1 MPGSRTRPPLPGRM
15 LARLIVGPDAEV
27 LRGDLEETFHR
38 RVAQEGDSAR
48 ARLAYTADAAGSL
61 ARWWLSGAY
70 RRTDR
75 RSKPNP
81 GGLMRGIGSELRQ
94 LWRGLVRRPGYAS
107 VVVLTLALGIGA
119 TTTIYSVVD
128 TLLIRALPYPGSDR
142 LVVIGNTAP
151 GQETVGARDGLQR
164 LERMSLPNLRDL
176 EQRRPGLIRS
186 GALERGSWL
195 LPDQG
200 DGPDMIQVANV
211 TEGFFDLLGIK
222 LVLGRAPVPS
232 DYWTS
237 GSPAWGTLIS
247 YRTWQQRFG
256 GTADVVGK
264 FLEGPG
270 SFGRLTVVGVLPR
283 NFSQPAALVGSEVEF
298 FLPLDPADRRYQSRP
313 RRNLR
318 VVARLLPGVT
328 LERAQ
333 AELSSAQE
341 SLVRDEPAGNRLPDG
356 TPLGV
361 GVNSLRDE
369 TVGSAGRPV
378 LIFLGASVLLL
389 VLACSNAANL
399 LLVRGLER
407 EGELAVRR
415 ALGAGRARLAG
426 GLVAESLLLALAGG
440 IVGLGL
446 AAAGV
451 ALLHRFAPAS
461 LPRLAEVAINP
472 RIALAGALLSILVGV
487 SIGMVPALRSGGGGV
502 NLLSS
507 LRSSLH
513 SVTLGGTRL
522 RSALAATQL
531 ALALMLGIA
540 ASLLF
545 RSFVQLRTERLGFH
559 PDQLTAFSLP
569 LKVERPWEV
578 WDGLLQAVRAIP
590 GVRAAAGA
598 SNLPFQTPDWTP
610 RVERAESSGES
621 SNSGIPGYAVTP
633 DFFATAG
640 IPLLRGRGFDGTDQ
654 PDSRPVAII
663 NQSLARGLF
672 SGRDPLGARV
682 RILEENG
689 PGRVLDIVG
698 VVGDVVQGR
707 VEDGIAPAIYVPH
720 TQQWAGVHVLVQ
732 SARDPASLGGDLRRA
747 VAQTG
752 YSQMPLRDLS
762 TMESRIAVTQANP
775 RFQLLLIGA
784 FAAAALL
791 LSSVGLY
798 GTLAFTVRSRVKEL
812 GIRMAMGA
820 DQGMIYRLVMR
831 HGLLVLGIGLVVG
844 LTGALG
850 VTRLL
855 QGFLYRVSPADPL
868 AILIAVGVTA
878 VVVVLAALR
887 PARRAAR
894 IDPMESIRAEG

>member
-1 MPGSRTRPPLPGRM
+1 MPRGRARPPLPGRV
-15 LARLIVGPDAEV
+15 LAHLIVGPDAEV

-48 ARLAYTADAAGSL
+48 TRAAYLADVAGSL
-61 ARWWLSGAY
+61 ARWWLSGAF

-75 RSKPNP
+75 GQPNP
-81 GGLMRGIGSELRQ
+81 GGFMRGIGTELRQ

-107 VVVLTLALGIGA
+107 IVVLTLALGIGA

-151 GQETVGARDGLQR
+151 GQEAVGARDGLQR

-211 TEGFFDLLGIK
+211 TEGFFELLGVK

-237 GSPAWGTLIS
+237 AAPAWGTLIS

-256 GTADVVGK
+256 GAADVVGK
-264 FLEGPG
+264 HLEGPG

-283 NFSQPAALVGSEVEF
+283 NFSQPAAVVGSEVEF

-318 VVARLLPGVT
+318 VVAKLLPGVT
-328 LERAQ
+328 LQRAQ
-333 AELSSAQE
+333 AELSAAQE

-356 TPLGV
+356 TPLGI

-378 LIFLGASVLLL
+378 LIFLGAAVLLL
-389 VLACSNAANL
+389 VLAGSNAANL

-426 GLVAESLLLALAGG
+426 GLVAESLMLALAGG
-440 IVGLGL
+440 LVGLGL
-446 AAAGV
+446 AAGGV

-487 SIGMVPALRSGGGGV
+487 SIGMVPALRSGGGV

-545 RSFVQLRTERLGFH
+545 RSFVELRTERLGFQ
-559 PDQLTAFSLP
+559 PDELIAFSLP

-590 GVRAAAGA
+590 GVRSAAAA

-610 RVERAESSGES
+610 RVERAESVGES
-621 SNSGIPGYAVTP
+621 SGSGIPGYAVTP

-640 IPLLRGRGFDGTDQ
+640 IRLLRGRGFDGTDQ

-672 SGRDPLGARV
+672 SGRDPLGARIRV
-682 RILEENG
+682 LEENG
-689 PGRVLDIVG
+689 PGRVLDVVG

-720 TQQWAGVHVLVQ
+720 TQQWASVHILVQ
-732 SARDPASLGGDLRRA
+732 SPRDPASLGGDLRRA

-762 TMESRIAVTQANP
+762 TMEARIAVTQANP

-820 DQGMIYRLVMR
+820 DQGMIYRLVLR
-831 HGLLVLGIGLVVG
+831 HGLLVLGIGLAVG

-850 VTRLL
+850 VTQLL

-868 AILIAVGVTA
+868 AILGAVGVTA
-878 VVVVLAALR
+878 VAVLLAALR

-894 IDPMESIRAEG
+894 IDPVESIRIE